1 MKLVFLTRGL
11 CAAALLLSL
20 AACGGGSG
28 SDAGALGATAAGNQ
42 APAAQKPDGTAADGA
57 TADNASSQSLSWA
70 P

>member
-1 MKLVFLTRGL
+1 MKPVFLTRGL

-20 AACGGGSG
+20 AACGGGDSG

-42 APAAQKPDGTAADGA
+42 APAAQKPDGA